1 MQPTIR
7 RATASDAAGLT
18 DLMYAASAYQ
28 GEYASILRGY
38 RITPEQISRDLIFLA
53 ETSGQLLGFYS
64 LMLGEEPELDLMFV
78 ADDAQGT
85 GVGRQLIE
93 HMRREA
99 RARGIRAVTIVSHPP
114 SVGFYQRL
122 GAVLTGIKPPAGD
135 RVTWERPVLTL
146 QTGLA

>member
-7 RATASDAAGLT
+7 RATVADAADLT
-18 DLMYAASAYQ
+18 ELMHAASAYR

-38 RITPEQISRDLIFLA
+38 EITSEQIGRDLIFLA
-53 ETSGQLLGFYS
+53 ETSGHLLGFYS
-64 LMLGEEPELDLMFV
+64 LIHGDEPELDLMFV
-78 ADDAQGT
+78 ADDAHGT

-93 HMRREA
+93 HMRGEA
-99 RARGIRAVTIVSHPP
+99 RARGILTVTIISHPP

-122 GAVLTGIKPPAGD
+122 GAELTGMKPPSGS

-146 QTGLA
+146 RTGLA